1 MVISYH
7 AVQRYVERAQV
18 TLYEG
23 IEQDIISKVEKAR
36 NIPAKEVKER
46 FSSKNFN
53 KSTSYR
59 VWFNEKVGANLLAI
73 VTNGVIVTILIE
85 RSAMWH
91 RKKALIG
98 IIQD

>member
-1 MVISYH
+1 MVVSYH
-7 AVQRYVERAQV
+7 AVQRYLERAQV

-23 IEQDIISKVEKAR
+23 IEKDIINKVQKAR
-36 NIPAKEVKER
+36 SIPAKEVKER

-59 VWFNEKVGANLLAI
+59 VWFSETVGANLLAI
-73 VTNGVIVTILIE
+73 VVNDTIVTILIE